1 MSGFDDDLH
10 TQRSLGRWLPEI
22 PEVPLEQRYEVAGEL
37 IGKGGFGD
45 VYRAKKRLLPQW
57 VAVKRL
63 RSETDKHPP
72 LEEQRR
78 FVREVTLAASL
89 DHPHI
94 VRIEDWGRD
103 AQGLYVVMALI
114 EGGSLLQQV
123 DQHGAVPL
131 GKLLQYARQICL
143 GLQAAHQQ
151 GIIHRDLKP
160 ANMLLDKTGR
170 VLLADFGLARSSSGS
185 HEAVI
190 HSSGQ
195 PRYSIAYA
203 SPEQMAGESL
213 DVRTDLFSLGATL
226 YHLASGQ
233 RAYDRDFDLDAIPAE
248 LQALISGLLKKKRD
262 QRLATV
268 DVVLEQ
274 LNELQKRRVSGTTP
288 PQPSGSQVNRGAASP
303 AASVKPGEEDLASL
317 VEKVLAR
324 VTAQQAQARGLLS
337 QQRYAEAVAALEEV
351 PEAQRHLLDASL
363 YQECVALRDRVQSL
377 DQEIKAAVLGAR
389 FDGVRE
395 KITALQELQP
405 WRTDLERL
413 LKTLPAKPV
422 DTTPAILTAPFDA
435 RAAKA
440 AQVALAKSLR
450 QPEEWSNSVGMK
462 FRAIP
467 AGTFLMGS
475 AEGEGEDD
483 ERPQHQVTI
492 TKPFWLG
499 VHQVT
504 QEQWRQVLGTTPWKG
519 QSYTIEGS
527 DVAASYVSWDDAV
540 KFCERL
546 SQKEGRRYRLPTEAE
561 WEYACRAG
569 TTTKY
574 GFGDDE
580 KQLGEYAWFSGN
592 ANFAG
597 EQYAHRVGQKRPNAF
612 GLYDVH
618 GNVLEWCADWYE
630 KEYYK
635 KAPASDPSGPPSGS
649 FRVLRGGSWVDEPF
663 NLRSSYRH
671 YVPPGYRFDGIGC
684 RVVLE
689 CG

>member
-1 MSGFDDDLH
+1 VLQKEPH
-10 TQRSLGRWLPEI
+10 R
-22 PEVPLEQRYEVAGEL
+22 RYETCIEFVQELRAAVAAESQQQ
-37 IGKGGFGD
+37 
-45 VYRAKKRLLPQW
+45 P
-57 VAVKRL
+57 
-63 RSETDKHPP
+63 TTTPP
-72 LEEQRR
+72 
-78 FVREVTLAASL
+78 TPPPPS
-89 DHPHI
+89 
-94 VRIEDWGRD
+94 
-103 AQGLYVVMALI
+103 
-114 EGGSLLQQV
+114 
-123 DQHGAVPL
+123 
-131 GKLLQYARQICL
+131 
-143 GLQAAHQQ
+143 
-151 GIIHRDLKP
+151 
-160 ANMLLDKTGR
+160 
-170 VLLADFGLARSSSGS
+170 
-185 HEAVI
+185 
-190 HSSGQ
+190 
-195 PRYSIAYA
+195 
-203 SPEQMAGESL
+203 
-213 DVRTDLFSLGATL
+213 
-226 YHLASGQ
+226 
-233 RAYDRDFDLDAIPAE
+233 
-248 LQALISGLLKKKRD
+248 
-262 QRLATV
+262 V
-268 DVVLEQ
+268 DVVLDQ

-303 AASVKPGEEDLASL
+303 AASVKPAEEDLASL
-317 VEKVLAR
+317 VQKVLAR
-324 VTAQQAQARGLLS
+324 VTAQQTQARGLLS

-351 PEAQRHLLDASL
+351 PEAQRHLLDPAL
-363 YQECVALRDRVQSL
+363 YRECVALRDRVQSL

-462 FRAIP
+462 FRPIP
-467 AGTFLMGS
+467 AGTFQMGS
-475 AEGEGEDD
+475 AEGEGYDN

-504 QEQWRQVLGTTPWKG
+504 QEQWRQVMGTTPWKG

>member
-22 PEVPLEQRYEVAGEL
+22 PEVPLEQRYEVAGEP

-63 RSETDKHPP
+63 RSDTGKHPP

-170 VLLADFGLARSSSGS
+170 VLLADFGLARSSAGS
-185 HEAVI
+185 REALI
-190 HSSGQ
+190 HSSGK
-195 PRYSIAYA
+195 PMYSFAYA
-203 SPEQMAGESL
+203 SPEQLAGESL
-213 DVRTDLFSLGATL
+213 DARTDLFSLGATL
-226 YHLASGQ
+226 YHLAAGQ
-233 RAYDRDFDLDAIPAE
+233 PAYDRDFDLDAIPAE

-268 DVVLEQ
+268 DVVLDQ
-274 LNELQKRRVSGTTP
+274 LTELQKRRVSGTTP

-303 AASVKPGEEDLASL
+303 AASVKPAEEDLASL

-540 KFCERL
+540 EFCERL
-546 SQKEGRRYRLPTEAE
+546 SQKEGRRYRLPSEAE

-574 GFGDDE
+574 GFGDD
-580 KQLGEYAWFSGN
+580 KQQLGEYAWFDGN
-592 ANFAG
+592 AWSKG
-597 EQYAHRVGQKRPNAF
+597 EKYAHRVGQKGPNAF

-618 GNVLEWCADWYE
+618 GNVWEWCADWFDAG
-630 KEYYK
+630 YYA
-635 KAPASDPSGPPSGS
+635 KAPASDPAGPPSGS
-649 FRVLRGGSWVDEPF
+649 FRVLRGGSWNGVPIG
-663 NLRSSYRH
+663 LRSSSRSCST
-671 YVPPGYRFDGIGC
+671 PGNRSLSLGC